1 MAMATALVVVRA
13 VARDPALTLGVSA
26 PKNSFTGERS
36 SAMSMKNVEIAPDA
50 SLIQR
55 SFGPR

>member
-1 MAMATALVVVRA
+1 VGTALFVVLA
-13 VARDPALTLGVSA
+13 LLSNPAPAFGKLFYRSTLLCYDYE
-26 PKNSFTGERS
+26 KL
-36 SAMSMKNVEIAPDA
+36 EIAPDA